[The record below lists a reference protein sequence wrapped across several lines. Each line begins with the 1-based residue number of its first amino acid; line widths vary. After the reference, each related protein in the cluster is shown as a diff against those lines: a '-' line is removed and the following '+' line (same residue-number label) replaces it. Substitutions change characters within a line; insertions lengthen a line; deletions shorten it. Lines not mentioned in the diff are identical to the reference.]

1 MNEKKKKLWTKLADL
16 FIRGMKK
23 KILQQLW
30 AETMMQTSQKKWMA
44 NELDDDSLN
53 KKEKDSSIERKKLN
67 LKNKIAKPK
76 KDAYIMANK
85 QTNQRKKK
93 NRNKYER

>member
-1 MNEKKKKLWTKLADL
+1 MNKTCRSFYKRNEEKNSSTIMSWNNDANKP
-16 FIRGMKK
+16 
-23 KILQQLW
+23 
-30 AETMMQTSQKKWMA
+30 KKWMA